1 MSGRRGGRR
10 PGSPDTRGLVLA
22 NARNLF
28 AESGFAGTSVRA
40 VADAAGVD
48 AALVHHYFGT
58 KRELFLAAVAIP
70 LDPETLLTALTSVP
84 RDRLGETMVRA
95 VIGFWDGDHQQAGIA
110 LLKAQVTDP
119 DSTILRTFLG
129 DIVTNALAANAE
141 LDPTT
146 AATRTALA
154 VSQIAGVLLLRYI
167 VRLEPITSMSLDDLA
182 AHIGPTVQH
191 YLTDPLPE

>member
-10 PGSPDTRGLVLA
+10 PGSPDTRGQVLES
-22 NARNLF
+22 ARNLF

-40 VADAAGVD
+40 VAEAAGVD

-58 KRELFLAAVAIP
+58 KRELFLAAIDIP
-70 LDPETLLTALTSVP
+70 LDPEKLLAALTSVP
-84 RDRLGETMVRA
+84 RDRLGDTLVRA

-110 LLKAQVTDP
+110 LLKAQVADP
-119 DSTILRTFLG
+119 DSTVLRTFLG
-129 DIVTNALAANAE
+129 DIVTGALTVNAA
-141 LDPTT
+141 LDPAD

-154 VSQIAGVLLLRYI
+154 AGQIGGILLLRYI
-167 VRLEPITSMSLDDLA
+167 VRLEPIASMTLDQLA

-191 YLTDPLPE
+191 YLTDPLP